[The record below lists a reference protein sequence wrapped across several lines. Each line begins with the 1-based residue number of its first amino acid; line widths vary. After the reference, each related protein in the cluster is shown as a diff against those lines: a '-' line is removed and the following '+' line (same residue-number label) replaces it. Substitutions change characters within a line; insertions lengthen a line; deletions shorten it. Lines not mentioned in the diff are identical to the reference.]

1 MNSKLKAYLDSL
13 TPEQRSIVVEKLG
26 PIAVET
32 PEERLAN
39 VIRKAAGLPEVNA
52 NEGEGVDLI
61 AKAARKAAG
70 LE

>member
-26 PIAVET
+26 SIAVES
-32 PEERLAN
+32 PEEKLAN
-39 VIRKAAGLPEVNA
+39 VIRRAAGLPEVNA
-52 NEGEGVDLI
+52 NEGEGEDLT
-61 AKAARKAAG
+61 ARAARKAAG